1 MVSSSDPILKIDDI
15 SLGNILISS
24 LFLKN
29 NKNFTSLIYD
39 RAFEIGFDAIGVSGT
54 NTSQETSENLEKFIL
69 KKFHG
74 DMTWMEDTLYR
85 RKKIKNLFCRIL
97 HWRITF

>member
-1 MVSSSDPILKIDDI
+1 M
-15 SLGNILISS
+15 
-24 LFLKN
+24 KN

-85 RKKIKNLFCRIL
+85 RKKIKNL
-97 HWRITF
+97 WKDAKTQ